1 MKRKQVNSDSF
12 PMHWTLAISESEQ
25 VIWRN
30 PRFYSHWRSPFFI
43 TASVNHWLA
52 KKQPDASNITPR
64 Q

>member
-43 TASVNHWLA
+43 RVIREIRG
-52 KKQPDASNITPR
+52 SNCCF
-64 Q
+64 